1 MSRWGET
8 FAALSG
14 GSDTLDTIRHS
25 GDPLSIVSQSV
36 NSVTAAPTPSGPSIP
51 PAVDRALAIWGEA
64 EAERA
69 VIVGDEGA
77 IPRIGI
83 PEIPEEP
90 VLLRDGRSLGSVATT
105 ARLIMIAQ
113 SRHLMPVLSATAAL
127 VLLTLSTL
135 SQARATQSGTDVAPS
150 TTKPEA
156 PQPSYLEPLN
166 ADESPDAHRKAA
178 PHRCRAHKMMDSR
191 ALRTFL
197 PETAIKMVKSCH
209 PRGGAREAGAADGVE
224 IAANLDRRSMAAA
237 RARLVVRPPPHTAEP
252 S

>member
-25 GDPLSIVSQSV
+25 GDPLSIVSQRV
-36 NSVTAAPTPSGPSIP
+36 NSVTAAPTPSVPSIP

-113 SRHLMPVLSATAAL
+113 SRHLMPVLSATTAL

-135 SQARATQSGTDVAPS
+135 SQARAAQSGTDVAPS

-166 ADESPDAHRKAA
+166 ADESAAILGKKVVGLNGEDLGMITDLIVDRAGRPRAVVIDFGGFLGAGSRKVAV
-178 PHRCRAHKMMDSR
+178 D
-191 ALRTFL
+191 
-197 PETAIKMVKSCH
+197 
-209 PRGGAREAGAADGVE
+209 
-224 IAANLDRRSMAAA
+224 
-237 RARLVVRPPPHTAEP
+237 
-252 S
+252 

>member
-1 MSRWGET
+1 MPSIPGCGRRQDEPLGRDLRR
-8 FAALSG
+8 AVG

-90 VLLRDGRSLGSVATT
+90 VLLRDGRSLGSVA
-105 ARLIMIAQ
+105 
-113 SRHLMPVLSATAAL
+113 
-127 VLLTLSTL
+127 
-135 SQARATQSGTDVAPS
+135 RAV
-150 TTKPEA
+150 
-156 PQPSYLEPLN
+156 
-166 ADESPDAHRKAA
+166 
-178 PHRCRAHKMMDSR
+178 
-191 ALRTFL
+191 TFL
-197 PETAIKMVKSCH
+197 GHEWT
-209 PRGGAREAGAADGVE
+209 D
-224 IAANLDRRSMAAA
+224 L
-237 RARLVVRPPPHTAEP
+237 T
-252 S
+252 

>member
-36 NSVTAAPTPSGPSIP
+36 NSVTAAPTPSVPSIP

-105 ARLIMIAQ
+105 ARLIMIACVV
-113 SRHLMPVLSATAAL
+113 SYR
-127 VLLTLSTL
+127 
-135 SQARATQSGTDVAPS
+135 QARART
-150 TTKPEA
+150 
-156 PQPSYLEPLN
+156 
-166 ADESPDAHRKAA
+166 
-178 PHRCRAHKMMDSR
+178 RCGGEGISAVLKTSS
-191 ALRTFL
+191 L
-197 PETAIKMVKSCH
+197 PAEQV
-209 PRGGAREAGAADGVE
+209 
-224 IAANLDRRSMAAA
+224 
-237 RARLVVRPPPHTAEP
+237 ARLP
-252 S
+252 SPFSTSR

>member
-1 MSRWGET
+1 MD
-8 FAALSG
+8 L
-14 GSDTLDTIRHS
+14 LRHS

-64 EAERA
+64 ETERA

-105 ARLIMIAQ
+105 ARLIMVAP

-135 SQARATQSGTDVAPS
+135 SQAPAATSCTHASPS
-150 TTKPEA
+150 TTKPES
-156 PQPSYLEPLN
+156 PQPRHL
-166 ADESPDAHRKAA
+166 
-178 PHRCRAHKMMDSR
+178 
-191 ALRTFL
+191 
-197 PETAIKMVKSCH
+197 
-209 PRGGAREAGAADGVE
+209 
-224 IAANLDRRSMAAA
+224 
-237 RARLVVRPPPHTAEP
+237 
-252 S
+252 